1 MGLTIRDLKGKY
13 ILEYRVA
20 QQVLYSASCGKV
32 LILKRTLENLLKA
45 KLSLSLITG
54 EQVDSLQRSSIELE
68 MEDQGNVI
76 G

>member
-1 MGLTIRDLKGKY
+1 MGPTIRDLKGKY

-20 QQVLYSASCGKV
+20 QQVLYSANCGKV
-32 LILKRTLENLLKA
+32 LILKWTLENLLKA
-45 KLSLSLITG
+45 KLSLSLITD
-54 EQVDSLQRSSIELE
+54 EQVDSLQRSSIKLE

>member
-20 QQVLYSASCGKV
+20 QQVLYSANCGKV
-32 LILKRTLENLLKA
+32 LILKWTLKNPLKA

-54 EQVDSLQRSSIELE
+54 EQVDSLQRSSIELG
-68 MEDQGNVI
+68 MEDQRNVI